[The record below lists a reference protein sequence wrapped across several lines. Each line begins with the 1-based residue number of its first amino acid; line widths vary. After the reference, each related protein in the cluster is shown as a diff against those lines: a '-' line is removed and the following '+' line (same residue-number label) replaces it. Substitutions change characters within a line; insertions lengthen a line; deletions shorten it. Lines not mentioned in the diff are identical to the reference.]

1 MSTKEMQCRRYC
13 LHKKRHSG
21 SDCHSHRPDTPR
33 RQVAIPAHPLT
44 TQHTHTEKRNTM
56 AKITQSLDDLNGD
69 VLPEGTPTTTVTITD
84 PRNSNPPFEIDLSDD
99 SLKALLKAVERFR
112 VKGRALDPA
121 ARNSVRNSTTDAHE
135 AREARA
141 WAMAHRP
148 DLKVA
153 AQGAV
158 PKRAIDAYRD
168 HLSNADQDGEGNPL
182 PKSE

>member
-1 MSTKEMQCRRYC
+1 
-13 LHKKRHSG
+13 
-21 SDCHSHRPDTPR
+21 
-33 RQVAIPAHPLT
+33 
-44 TQHTHTEKRNTM
+44 M
-56 AKITQSLDDLNGD
+56 AKVTYSADDLNGET
-69 VLPEGTPTTTVTITD
+69 LPDGNPTTTVTIAD
-84 PRNSNPPFEIDLSDD
+84 PRNGNPPFEIDLSDD

-112 VKGRALDPA
+112 VKGREVTPPT
-121 ARNSVRNSTTDAHE
+121 VRNSATDAQE

-168 HLSNADQDGEGNPL
+168 HLSGAAEQHEENAGSTEAERKAAAD
-182 PKSE
+182 S

>member
-1 MSTKEMQCRRYC
+1 
-13 LHKKRHSG
+13 
-21 SDCHSHRPDTPR
+21 
-33 RQVAIPAHPLT
+33 
-44 TQHTHTEKRNTM
+44 M
-56 AKITQSLDDLNGD
+56 AKITQSLDDMSGD

-112 VKGRALDPA
+112 VKGREVTPPT
-121 ARNSVRNSTTDAHE
+121 VRNSATDAQE

-168 HLSNADQDGEGNPL
+168 HLSNREAEQSDRSDAVIGND
-182 PKSE
+182 SAV

>member
-1 MSTKEMQCRRYC
+1 
-13 LHKKRHSG
+13 
-21 SDCHSHRPDTPR
+21 
-33 RQVAIPAHPLT
+33 
-44 TQHTHTEKRNTM
+44 M
-56 AKITQSLDDLNGD
+56 AKITQSLDDMSGD

-84 PRNSNPPFEIDLSDD
+84 PRNGNPPFEIDLSDD

-112 VKGRALDPA
+112 VKGREVTPPT
-121 ARNSVRNSTTDAHE
+121 VRNSATDAQE

-168 HLSNADQDGEGNPL
+168 HLSGAAEQHEENAGSTEAERKAAAD
-182 PKSE
+182 S